1 MTTVS
6 RCIPGQPGQPGQARH
21 LRRGAAALGLLLS
34 AGAALA
40 AGSQSLEV
48 SATVLSKNAC
58 RFTNGG
64 PSQLAFGNID
74 PSAGTTVSLVVATT
88 FRCTGSDAVATY
100 SISSDDGLYA
110 AGPGQPRMRHAT
122 DPTRYL
128 PYALNIPQSA
138 SVPKNTTQT
147 LSIEGTLTPADY
159 ADAVA
164 GAYADT
170 VVLTIEP

>member
-6 RCIPGQPGQPGQARH
+6 RSLPGQSRCASR
-21 LRRGAAALGLLLS
+21 LRCGAAALGLLL
-34 AGAALA
+34 AGGTALA

-48 SATVLSKNAC
+48 SATVMSKNAC
-58 RFTNGG
+58 RFTNSG
-64 PSQLAFGNID
+64 PSQLAFGNVD
-74 PSAGTTVSLVVATT
+74 PSAGTTLSLAVTTT

-100 SISSDDGLYA
+100 SISSDDGLHA

-122 DPTRYL
+122 DPTQYL
-128 PYALNIPQSA
+128 PYTLNVPQSA
-138 SVPKNTTQT
+138 SAPKNTTQT

-159 ADAVA
+159 ADVPA

>member
-1 MTTVS
+1 MTTGLRTFPRQLS
-6 RCIPGQPGQPGQARH
+6 CATH
-21 LRRGAAALGLLLS
+21 LCRGAAALGLLLS

-40 AGSQSLEV
+40 AGSHSIEV

-64 PSQLAFGNID
+64 PSQLAFGSID
-74 PSAGTTVSLVVATT
+74 PSAATTVSQTAVTT
-88 FRCTGSDAVATY
+88 FRCTGSDATATY
-100 SISSDDGLYA
+100 SISSNDGLYA
-110 AGPGQPRMRHAT
+110 SGPGQPRMRHAT

-128 PYALNIPQSA
+128 PYALNVPQSA
-138 SVPKNTTQT
+138 SVPRNTTQT

-159 ADAVA
+159 ADAAA
-164 GAYADT
+164 GAYTDS